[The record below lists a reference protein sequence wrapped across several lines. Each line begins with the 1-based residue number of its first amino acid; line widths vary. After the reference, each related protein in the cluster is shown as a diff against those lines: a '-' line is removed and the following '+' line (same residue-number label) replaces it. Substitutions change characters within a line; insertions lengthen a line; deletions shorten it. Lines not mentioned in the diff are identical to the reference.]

1 MEPHSKVDKEIVV
14 AISGLHGTG
23 KSTYAHAI
31 AKEFNLRVVSAGKLF
46 RKLADEKGISLEEL
60 SRISGTDST
69 IDLQIDERTK
79 SEAKSG
85 AVIVEGRLAGWMT
98 KDESH
103 IKILL
108 TAPNQVRFRRIAERE
123 NLSLEEAKRI
133 TLFREDQER
142 KRFKKYYGIDLD
154 DNSIYDLIIN
164 TNKLPLN
171 SCIKV
176 IKEFIREYIKA
187 LGG

>member
-1 MEPHSKVDKEIVV
+1 MEPHSKVNKKIVV

-31 AKEFNLRVVSAGKLF
+31 AEEFDLRVVSAGELF
-46 RKLADEKGISLEEL
+46 RKLAEEKGVSLEEL
-60 SRISGTDST
+60 SRISGTNST

-79 SEAKSG
+79 SETKRG

-108 TAPNQVRFRRIAERE
+108 TAPDQVRFKRIAERE

-133 TLFREDQER
+133 TLFREDEER
-142 KRFKKYYGIDLD
+142 KRFKNYYGIDLN
-154 DNSIYDLIIN
+154 DNSVYDLIIN

-176 IKEFIREYIKA
+176 IKEFIYEYIKA

>member
-1 MEPHSKVDKEIVV
+1 MNSPSKVDKKIIV

-23 KSTYAHAI
+23 KSTYAYAI
-31 AKEFNLRVVSAGKLF
+31 AKEFNLRVVSAGELF
-46 RKLADEKGISLEEL
+46 RKLAEEKGISVEEL
-60 SRISGTDST
+60 SRISGMDST
-69 IDLQIDERTK
+69 IDFQIDERTR
-79 SEAKSG
+79 SEAESG

-108 TAPNQVRFRRIAERE
+108 TAPNQVRFQRIAERE

-142 KRFKKYYGIDLD
+142 KRFKNYYSIDLD
-154 DNSIYDLIIN
+154 DDSIYDLIIN

-176 IKEFIREYIKA
+176 IKKFIREYIKA